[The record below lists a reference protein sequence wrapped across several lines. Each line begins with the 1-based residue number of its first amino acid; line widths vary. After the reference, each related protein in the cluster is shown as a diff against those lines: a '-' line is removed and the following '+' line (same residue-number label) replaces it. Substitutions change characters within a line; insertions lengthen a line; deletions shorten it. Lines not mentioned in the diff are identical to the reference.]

1 MKSILKLTQLSTLFI
16 LICFSVSTFASPSLW
31 LVEKQDSPLTKSYIF
46 GTVHVGDS
54 SMAKLPNKVITAI
67 KETDE
72 VIVEVDISKFTPFEI
87 KSKTMP
93 FMMLPTGKT
102 LKTELKTKNYKTIDN
117 YFKKKSIDIN
127 LFSTMQPWAVMLI
140 ITQMEYQNAGYN
152 ENNGIDKQVIAF
164 ANKNKIKVGQL
175 ETLEQQLSIFSQL
188 SPYNDVMV
196 SDTFSQLKDMG
207 AHFDRLMN
215 SWKNGSLKDLNTYYK
230 EIFTKDEFG
239 KLGEKVMLIDRN
251 QNWLTQLTP
260 RFKNESL
267 FIAVGALHLA
277 SEQGLI
283 QQLRNQGY
291 KITKK

>member
-1 MKSILKLTQLSTLFI
+1 MKLLLKLTHISTLLL
-16 LICFSVSTFASPSLW
+16 LIFFSTSIFASPSLW
-31 LVEKQDSPLTKSYIF
+31 LVEKKGTKSYIF
-46 GTVHVGDS
+46 GTVHVGDA
-54 SMAKLPNKVITAI
+54 SMAKLPNKVISAI

-87 KSKTMP
+87 QSKTMP
-93 FMMLPTGKT
+93 FMLLPAGKT
-102 LKTELKTKNYKTIDN
+102 LKSELKTQNYQAIDN

-127 LFSTMQPWAVMLI
+127 LFSTMRPWAVMLI
-140 ITQMEYQNAGYN
+140 ITQMEYQNAGYS
-152 ENNGIDKQVIAF
+152 ENYGIDKQIISF

-188 SPYNDVMV
+188 SPYSDAMV
-196 SDTFSQLKDMG
+196 SDTFEQLKDMS

-230 EIFTKDEFG
+230 EIFTQDEFG
-239 KLGEKVMLIDRN
+239 KLGEKVMLVDRN
-251 QNWLTQLTP
+251 QNWLKQLTP

-283 QQLRNQGY
+283 QQLKNQGY
-291 KITKK
+291 KVTKK